1 MRIFFSAGEPS
12 GDQHSARLIREL
24 QSRHSEF
31 QAEGF
36 GGPNMRD
43 AGCQLHFE
51 LTELAVMGFLRVVP
65 LLAKFRR
72 LVKQAEAYFDTN
84 PPDAFK
90 VLVAAPEIDFAS
102 RCHLS
107 LTHRCVE
114 VISQTVPNAPPHNSG
129 KAERGRSQCSTQ

>member
-1 MRIFFSAGEPS
+1 MRLFFSAGEPS

-24 QSRHSEF
+24 QSRHPEF

-72 LVKQAEAYFDTN
+72 LVKQA
-84 PPDAFK
+84 
-90 VLVAAPEIDFAS
+90 
-102 RCHLS
+102 
-107 LTHRCVE
+107 
-114 VISQTVPNAPPHNSG
+114 
-129 KAERGRSQCSTQ
+129 

>member
-24 QSRHSEF
+24 HSRHPEF

-51 LTELAVMGFLRVVP
+51 LTELAVMGFLAVFRFTIIYHHSFGAG
-65 LLAKFRR
+65 LAG
-72 LVKQAEAYFDTN
+72 E
-84 PPDAFK
+84 
-90 VLVAAPEIDFAS
+90 
-102 RCHLS
+102 
-107 LTHRCVE
+107 
-114 VISQTVPNAPPHNSG
+114 
-129 KAERGRSQCSTQ
+129 